1 MLELRRRI
9 REQGATAPGG
19 VIRVDSFLN
28 HQIDPLLAD
37 RIADEFVRRFSDVRV
52 TRVLTIEASGIAFAV
67 LVALKI
73 GVPLVFAKKG
83 HSRSLG
89 DDAVYTASVRSF
101 TRGDESTISVARR
114 YLTENDS
121 VLIIDDFLAMG
132 EAAQGLV
139 DIVRQSGANVGGVGI
154 VIEKGFQPGGRK
166 LREQGVRVESLAVVS
181 HITDQG
187 EIVFQDNSTID

>member
-73 GVPLVFAKKG
+73 GVPLVFAK
-83 HSRSLG
+83 G
-89 DDAVYTASVRSF
+89 DTAAV
-101 TRGDESTISVARR
+101 
-114 YLTENDS
+114 
-121 VLIIDDFLAMG
+121 
-132 EAAQGLV
+132 
-139 DIVRQSGANVGGVGI
+139 
-154 VIEKGFQPGGRK
+154 
-166 LREQGVRVESLAVVS
+166 
-181 HITDQG
+181 
-187 EIVFQDNSTID
+187 